1 AAAASSYA
9 SLKEKRAWDLAIAPA
24 KSLPMQAFMLYMSG
38 GGVQIFSMG
47 IVFMLLLTPFKNI
60 AGMNEAFTPFAPTP
74 ASVKSL
80 KVLPLQK
87 IAYIA
92 CNLLTLAVGL
102 WKCRSMGLLPT
113 GTGDWLAFET
123 RGMVSSHAVAP
134 PTCVHPNILARHLN
148 CHCCDRWATTMNLE
162 EQLHSVLINPHCV
175 SLTQQNCPELKLS
188 LIRIE

>member
-1 AAAASSYA
+1 MANCFNLEYASLDHSKWRNLPPPPGFSSSAPSSRAPAKASTTTTTTTSSSSYA
-9 SLKEKRAWDLAIAPA
+9 SLKDKRAWDLAISPA

-47 IVFMLLLTPFKNI
+47 IVFMLLLSPFKNI
-60 AGMNEAFTPFAPTP
+60 AGMNTAFAPFAPTP
-74 ASVKSL
+74 ASVKSP

-113 GTGDWLAFET
+113 GTGDWLAFES
-123 RGMVSSHAVAP
+123 RAMA
-134 PTCVHPNILARHLN
+134 
-148 CHCCDRWATTMNLE
+148 
-162 EQLHSVLINPHCV
+162 
-175 SLTQQNCPELKLS
+175 PELS
-188 LIRIE
+188 LL